1 MPVRRQRCAVAT
13 PNRQAPG
20 QGVYFLLMYFLF
32 LLLMLVIGYLSG
44 SVNYAIIVTRL
55 LKGRDIRELDSH
67 NPGAANVFRN
77 VGPAWGLL
85 VGLMDALKSFLPIL
99 LGRLLFFA
107 GNTYADF
114 WALFLVGMA
123 AVLGHMKPLFYRFK
137 GGGGLATVLGL
148 FVFFVPV
155 EYLLALLLGGAIVLK
170 FFKGFPYKF
179 GRWIPVMSVV
189 LTPFI
194 VLLFSYI
201 LDIPLFAHLSI
212 GGHPWYVVVGAFA
225 TSTFMFCM
233 NLPFLIR
240 TVQGR
245 G

>member
-1 MPVRRQRCAVAT
+1 
-13 PNRQAPG
+13 
-20 QGVYFLLMYFLF
+20 LLMYLLF

-44 SVNYAIIVTRL
+44 SVNYAIIVTHL
-55 LKGRDIRELDSH
+55 FKEGDIRELDSH

-99 LGRLLFFA
+99 AGRLFFFS
-107 GNTYADF
+107 GDTYADF

-137 GGGGLATVLGL
+137 GGGGLAAVLGL

-155 EYLLALLLGGAIVLK
+155 EYLLALLLGGIVVLR
-170 FFKGFPYKF
+170 FFKGFSYKF

-189 LTPFI
+189 LTPFV
-194 VLLFSYI
+194 VLLFSRI

-225 TSTFMFCM
+225 TSTFMLFM

-240 TVQGR
+240 TMREHG
-245 G
+245 

>member
-1 MPVRRQRCAVAT
+1 MPVF
-13 PNRQAPG
+13 RQAPG
-20 QGVYFLLMYFLF
+20 LQAPGRGVYILLLYFLI
-32 LLLMLVIGYLSG
+32 LLLMLVAGYLSG

-67 NPGAANVFRN
+67 NPGAANVYRN

-99 LGRLLFFA
+99 LGRLLFFT
-107 GNTYADF
+107 GDTYADF

-123 AVLGHMKPLFYRFK
+123 AVLGHMKPLFYNFK
-137 GGGGLATVLGL
+137 GGGGLAAVLGL
-148 FVFFVPV
+148 FIFFVPV
-155 EYLLALLLGGAIVLK
+155 EYLLALLLGGLIVLR
-170 FFKGFPYKF
+170 FFKGFSYKF

-194 VLLFSYI
+194 VLLSSYI

-212 GGHPWYVVVGAFA
+212 GGHPWYVVVGSFA

-240 TVQGR
+240 TVREHG
-245 G
+245 

>member
-1 MPVRRQRCAVAT
+1 M
-13 PNRQAPG
+13 
-20 QGVYFLLMYFLF
+20 MYFLF
-32 LLLMLVIGYLSG
+32 LLFMAAVGYLSG

-55 LKGRDIRELDSH
+55 LKRGDIREVDSH

-99 LGRLLFFA
+99 VGRLFFFS
-107 GNTYADF
+107 GDTYADF
-114 WALFLVGMA
+114 WALFLVGIA

-137 GGGGLATVLGL
+137 GGGGLAAVLGL

-155 EYLLALLLGGAIVLK
+155 EYLLALLLGGVLVLR
-170 FFKGFPYKF
+170 FFKGFSYKF

-194 VLLFSYI
+194 VLLFSRV
-201 LDIPLFAHLSI
+201 LDVPLFAHLSI
-212 GGHPWYVVVGAFA
+212 GGHPWYVVVGTFA
-225 TSTFMFCM
+225 TSTFMLFM

-240 TVQGR
+240 TLR
-245 G
+245 KHD

>member
-1 MPVRRQRCAVAT
+1 MT
-13 PNRQAPG
+13 
-20 QGVYFLLMYFLF
+20 YLF
-32 LLLMLVIGYLSG
+32 VLLLMAAVGYVSG
-44 SVNYAIIVTRL
+44 SVNYAIIITRL
-55 LKGRDIRELDSH
+55 LRGRDIREVDSH

-85 VGLMDALKSFLPIL
+85 VGVMDALKSFLPIL
-99 LGRLLFFA
+99 LGRLLFFT
-107 GNTYADF
+107 GDTYPDF

-137 GGGGLATVLGL
+137 GGGGLASVLGL
-148 FVFFVPV
+148 FLFFVPA
-155 EYLLALLLGGAIVLK
+155 EYILALLLGGLIVLK
-170 FFKGFPYKF
+170 FFKGFSYKF

-194 VLLFSYI
+194 VLLSSHL

-212 GGHPWYVVVGAFA
+212 GAHAWYIVVGVFA

-240 TVQGR
+240 TIGR
-245 G
+245 RAD

>member
-1 MPVRRQRCAVAT
+1 M
-13 PNRQAPG
+13 
-20 QGVYFLLMYFLF
+20 MMDFLF
-32 LLLMLVIGYLSG
+32 LLFMLSVSYLSG

-55 LKGRDIRELDSH
+55 VTGGDIRGVDSH

-85 VGLMDALKSFLPIL
+85 VGLMDALKSFTPIL
-99 LGRLLFFA
+99 VGRLFFFT
-107 GNTYADF
+107 GDTYGDF

-137 GGGGLATVLGL
+137 GGGGLAAVLGL

-155 EYLLALLLGGAIVLK
+155 EYLLALLLGGVLVLR
-170 FFKGFPYKF
+170 FFKGFSYKF

-194 VLLFSYI
+194 VLLFSHI
-201 LDIPLFAHLSI
+201 LDVPLFAHLSI
-212 GGHPWYVVVGAFA
+212 GGHPWYVVVGTFA
-225 TSTFMFCM
+225 TSTFMFLM

-240 TVQGR
+240 TVREQGQK
-245 G
+245 

>member
-1 MPVRRQRCAVAT
+1 MVIMI
-13 PNRQAPG
+13 
-20 QGVYFLLMYFLF
+20 FLLMLAA
-32 LLLMLVIGYLSG
+32 GYLSG
-44 SVNYAIIVTRL
+44 SVNYAIILTRL
-55 LKGRDIRELDSH
+55 LAGRDIREVDSR

-99 LGRLLFFA
+99 IGRLLFFT
-107 GNTYADF
+107 GDSYRDF

-137 GGGGLATVLGL
+137 GGGGLAAVLGM

-155 EYLLALLLGGAIVLK
+155 EYLLALLLGGVIVLR
-170 FFKGFPYKF
+170 FFKGFSYKF

-189 LTPFI
+189 FTPFI
-194 VLLFSYI
+194 VLLFTHI

-212 GGHPWYVVVGAFA
+212 GGHPWYVVAGTFA
-225 TSTFMFCM
+225 TSTFMFFM

-240 TVQGR
+240 TIRAR
-245 G
+245 GQA

>member
-1 MPVRRQRCAVAT
+1 MV
-13 PNRQAPG
+13 
-20 QGVYFLLMYFLF
+20 FLF
-32 LLLMLVIGYLSG
+32 LLFMLSAGYLSG
-44 SVNYAIIVTRL
+44 SVNYAIIVARL
-55 LKGRDIRELDSH
+55 VTGSDIRGVDSH

-99 LGRLLFFA
+99 AGRLFFFT
-107 GNTYADF
+107 GDTYNDF
-114 WALFLVGMA
+114 WALFLVGIA

-137 GGGGLATVLGL
+137 GGGGLAAVLGL

-155 EYLLALLLGGAIVLK
+155 EYLLALLLGGVLVLR
-170 FFKGFPYKF
+170 FFKGFSYKF

-194 VLLFSYI
+194 VLLFTHI
-201 LDIPLFAHLSI
+201 LDVPLFAHLSI
-212 GGHPWYVVVGAFA
+212 GGHPWYIVVGTFA
-225 TSTFMFCM
+225 TSTFMFLM

-240 TVQGR
+240 TIREQGQK
-245 G
+245 

>member
-1 MPVRRQRCAVAT
+1 
-13 PNRQAPG
+13 
-20 QGVYFLLMYFLF
+20 MYFLF
-32 LLLMLVIGYLSG
+32 LLFMLSVGYLSG
-44 SVNYAIIVTRL
+44 SVNYAIIVSRL
-55 LKGRDIRELDSH
+55 VTGGDIRGVDSH

-99 LGRLLFFA
+99 AGRLFFFT
-107 GNTYADF
+107 GDTYNDF
-114 WALFLVGMA
+114 WALFLVGIA

-137 GGGGLATVLGL
+137 GGGGLAAVLGL

-155 EYLLALLLGGAIVLK
+155 EYLLALLLGGVLVLR
-170 FFKGFPYKF
+170 FFKGFSYKF

-194 VLLFSYI
+194 VLLFTHI
-201 LDIPLFAHLSI
+201 LQVPLFAHLSI
-212 GGHPWYVVVGAFA
+212 GGHPWYVVVGTFG
-225 TSTFMFCM
+225 TSTFMFLM

-240 TVQGR
+240 TLREQGQK
-245 G
+245 